1 MDTSHATLSI
11 LPSPLKRSTKKSSL
25 ASEPSLIFGSGHSGC
40 MTDVFP
46 SGNINQVERV
56 FAAKLWYF
64 EDCSF
69 FFFNTKSVAVNIRR
83 QGATDHFASV

>member
-1 MDTSHATLSI
+1 
-11 LPSPLKRSTKKSSL
+11 
-25 ASEPSLIFGSGHSGC
+25 

-56 FAAKLWYF
+56 FASKLWYF
-64 EDCSF
+64 EDSSF

-83 QGATDHFASV
+83 QGATDQFASV

>member
-1 MDTSHATLSI
+1 MLS
-11 LPSPLKRSTKKSSL
+11 TEKSSL
-25 ASEPSLIFGSGHSGC
+25 APEPSLFFGSGHSGC

-56 FAAKLWYF
+56 FASKLWYF

-83 QGATDHFASV
+83 QGATDQFASV